1 MYRCPLRRS
10 PGRPSWFDMLRIHI
24 VHVGTIKEKYLTD
37 AVAEYEK
44 RLGAYCAIDN
54 ISVREERLSDKPS
67 QSEIAAALKR
77 EGERILA
84 ALPPRAYNIALCVEG
99 KQMSSEAFSERLTA
113 VATEGFSDV
122 CLIIGGSDGL
132 SDEVKKSCRMRLSIS
147 EMTFPHQLMRVILL
161 EQLYRAFN
169 NAAGGKYHK

>member
-1 MYRCPLRRS
+1 
-10 PGRPSWFDMLRIHI
+10 MLRLHI
-24 VHVGTIKEKYLTD
+24 VHVGTIKEKYLTE

-44 RLGAYCAIDN
+44 RLSAYCTVEN
-54 ISVREERLSDKPS
+54 ISIKEERLSDKPS
-67 QSEIAAALKR
+67 AAEIGTALKK

-84 ALPPRAYNIALCVEG
+84 ALPPRAYTIALCVEG
-99 KQMSSEAFSERLTA
+99 KQLSSEKFSEQLSS
-113 VATEGFSDV
+113 VANDGFSDI

-132 SDEVKKSCRMRLSIS
+132 SDEVKHACRMRLSVS

-169 NAAGGKYHK
+169 IAAGGKYHK

>member
-1 MYRCPLRRS
+1 
-10 PGRPSWFDMLRIHI
+10 MLRVHI

-44 RLGAYCAIDN
+44 RLSAYCSVDN
-54 ISVREERLSDKPS
+54 ISVKEERLSDKPS
-67 QSEIAAALKR
+67 AAEIATAIKK

-99 KQMSSEAFSERLTA
+99 KQLSSEKFSERLA
-113 VATEGFSDV
+113 SIANEGFSDI

-132 SDEVKKSCRMRLSIS
+132 SDEVKTACRMRLSVS

-169 NAAGGKYHK
+169 IAAGGKYHK

>member
-1 MYRCPLRRS
+1 
-10 PGRPSWFDMLRIHI
+10 MLRVHI

-44 RLGAYCAIDN
+44 RLSAYCSVDN
-54 ISVREERLSDKPS
+54 ISIKEERLSGKPS
-67 QSEIAAALKR
+67 ALEIATAIKK

-84 ALPPRAYNIALCVEG
+84 ALPQRAYNIALCVEG
-99 KQMSSEAFSERLTA
+99 KQLSSERFSERLTSIA
-113 VATEGFSDV
+113 SEGFSDV

-132 SDEVKKSCRMRLSIS
+132 SDEVKNSCRMRLSIS

-169 NAAGGKYHK
+169 IANGGKYHK

>member
-1 MYRCPLRRS
+1 MV
-10 PGRPSWFDMLRIHI
+10 RIHI
-24 VHVGTIKEKYLTD
+24 VHVGTIKEKYLCD

-44 RLGAYCAIDN
+44 RLKAYCALNN
-54 ISVREERLSDKPS
+54 ISVKEEKLPDKPS
-67 QSEIAAALKR
+67 PAEIASAIKH

-84 ALPPRAYNIALCVEG
+84 ALPPRSYNIALCVEG
-99 KQMSSEAFSERLTA
+99 KQYPSERFSEILMSA
-113 VATEGFSDV
+113 ANDGFSDI

-132 SDEVKKSCRMRLSIS
+132 SDEVKKSCRLRLSIS

-169 NAAGGKYHK
+169 IAAGGKYHK

>member
-1 MYRCPLRRS
+1 
-10 PGRPSWFDMLRIHI
+10 MLRIHI
-24 VHVGTIKEKYLTD
+24 VHVGTIKEKYRTD

-44 RLGAYCAIDN
+44 RLSAYCTVNN
-54 ISVREERLSDKPS
+54 ISVREERLGDRPS
-67 QSEIAAALKR
+67 ASEIAVAVKK

-84 ALPPRAYNIALCVEG
+84 ALPARAFNVALCVEG
-99 KQMSSEAFSERLTA
+99 KQMTSEKFSEKLTS

-132 SDEVKKSCRMRLSIS
+132 SDEVKSACRMRLSVS

-169 NAAGGKYHK
+169 IAAGGKYHK

>member
-1 MYRCPLRRS
+1 
-10 PGRPSWFDMLRIHI
+10 MLRIHI

-44 RLGAYCAIDN
+44 RLGAYCTVDN
-54 ISVREERLSDKPS
+54 ISVKEERLPEKPS
-67 QSEIAAALKR
+67 ASEISAAMRR
-77 EGERILA
+77 EGERILS

-99 KQMSSEAFSERLTA
+99 KQCSSEKFSERLSNIA
-113 VATEGFSDV
+113 NEGFSDV

-132 SDEVKKSCRMRLSIS
+132 SEEVKSACRMRLSIS

-169 NAAGGKYHK
+169 IAAGGKYHK

>member
-1 MYRCPLRRS
+1 M
-10 PGRPSWFDMLRIHI
+10 RIHI

-44 RLGAYCAIDN
+44 RLSAYCVIDN
-54 ISVREERLSDKPS
+54 ISVKEERLPDKPS
-67 QSEIAAALKR
+67 PSEISAALTR

-84 ALPPRAYNIALCVEG
+84 ALPPRAYTIALCVEG
-99 KQMSSEAFSERLTA
+99 KQMTSEAFSERISTIA
-113 VATEGFSDV
+113 NEGFSDI

-132 SDEVKKSCRMRLSIS
+132 SDAVKKSCRMRLSIS

-169 NAAGGKYHK
+169 IAAGGKYHK